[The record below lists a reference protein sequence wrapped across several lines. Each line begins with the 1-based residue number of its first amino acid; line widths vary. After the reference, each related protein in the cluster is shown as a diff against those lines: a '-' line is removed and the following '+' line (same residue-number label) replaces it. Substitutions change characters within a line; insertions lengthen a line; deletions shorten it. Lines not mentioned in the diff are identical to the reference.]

1 MSFTTAVTWL
11 VGLGAL
17 LVAVKPVGAYLARV
31 FTGQPTLFDRVW
43 GRPERWFFRASG
55 VDPADDM
62 SAVEYAAALVLV
74 NLVLLGGIYVLLRVQ
89 ASLPFNPQHF
99 SDVRSS
105 IAFNTAASFAT
116 NTNWQAYAGERT
128 LSDFSQFAA
137 LGFAQFI
144 APASGIAAA
153 VAFVRALSGRKLGN
167 FFVDVTRA
175 CTRVFLPLAVL
186 VALLLVW
193 QGVPETLA
201 GYAQAH
207 LITGGHEL
215 IPRGPIASF
224 DAIAHLGQNGGGFT
238 RANSANPLENPTAV
252 SNLIYIIT
260 MGILP
265 VGLFGFFGIMT
276 GRMRMAW
283 TLTVVAG
290 VLFLGMLALYYVPQA
305 AGNPIIN
312 SLGLHGT
319 ANWIGQE
326 LRFGTGGSALF
337 TTSSMAFSTGSVVTA
352 QDSLLPLASL
362 GSFFSMFVNMVFGG
376 KGVGVLNMMVFV
388 ILTVFL
394 IGLMVG
400 RTPEFLGKKIET
412 REVSLASLAFLVHPF
427 LILGGTAL
435 AVYLPAARHGV
446 SSAGAHGLS
455 EILYAFTSAAANNGS
470 AFAGL
475 HAALPFYTL
484 AIAVVMILGR
494 YVPLCAML
502 LLGESLLRKRTVPE
516 TVGTL
521 RTDGVLFGGVL
532 LAAVII
538 VNALAFFPVIALGP
552 VAEHYLLMAHHLFS

>member
-11 VGLGAL
+11 VGLGVL
-17 LVAVKPVGAYLARV
+17 FVAVKPVGGYLARV
-31 FTGQPTLFDRVW
+31 FTAQPTVLDRVW
-43 GRPERWFFRASG
+43 GRPERWLFRVSG
-55 VDPADDM
+55 VDPNYDM
-62 SAVEYAAALVLV
+62 SAWEFAAALVV
-74 NLVLLGGIYVLLRVQ
+74 TNVVLLAAVYVLLRLQV
-89 ASLPFNPQHF
+89 SLPFNPQHF
-99 SDVRSS
+99 PDVRSS
-105 IAFNTAASFAT
+105 IALNTAVSFAT
-116 NTNWQAYAGERT
+116 NTNWQAYAGEHT
-128 LSDFSQFAA
+128 LSNFSQFAA

-144 APASGIAAA
+144 APASGVAAG

-167 FFVDVTRA
+167 FFVDLTRA
-175 CTRVFLPLAVL
+175 CTRILLPLAVL
-186 VALLLVW
+186 VTLVLVW

-201 GYAQAH
+201 GYAHAH
-207 LITGGHEL
+207 LITGGRQI

-238 RANSANPLENPTAV
+238 HANSANPLENPTAV
-252 SNLIYIIT
+252 SNLIYAIV
-260 MGILP
+260 MGLLP

-276 GRMRMAW
+276 GRMRTAW
-283 TLTVVAG
+283 TLTAVAG
-290 VLFLGMLALYYVPQA
+290 VLFLGMLVLYYVPEA
-305 AGNPIIN
+305 AGNPVIN

-337 TTSSMAFSTGSVVTA
+337 TTSSMAFSTGSVATA

-362 GSFFSMFVNMVFGG
+362 GSFFGMFVNMVFGG
-376 KGVGVLNMMVFV
+376 KGVGLLNMMMFV

-446 SSAGAHGLS
+446 TNAGAHGLS

-475 HAALPFYTL
+475 HAALPFYTA
-484 AIAVVMILGR
+484 AISMVMLIGR
-494 YVPLCAML
+494 YVPLVAML

-532 LAAVII
+532 LTSVII

-552 VAEHYLLMAHHLFS
+552 LAEHYLLMAHHLFS